1 MKERIIDFLECSK
14 YAFSESVKKLK
25 KSYILFIFLVIK
37 SIFEGMKG
45 LSTLNSSYLS
55 SLINYLIEILILC
68 FIAQSLRSIVL
79 YNNTGKK
86 SIENSV
92 SNFFYLIMSAM
103 FSIYIV
109 ELIFNNLLSGL
120 DPKISYIANILLKFF
135 TSAVIEIVYIDSV
148 YGFTILIDSFNFV
161 KNNLLIWGV
170 YALIFTLVETLLIN
184 KIVINTLNIGSE
196 SIYVMLL
203 ALWDTIFLLFK
214 GHLFK
219 ILSQHSYGQ
228 RKFMRG

>member
-1 MKERIIDFLECSK
+1 MNERIIDFLECSK
-14 YAFSESVKKLK
+14 YAFSESVKKIK
-25 KSYILFIFLVIK
+25 KSYILFISLIVR

-45 LSTLNSSYLS
+45 LSILNSSYLA

-68 FIAQSLRSIVL
+68 FVAQALRSIVL

-86 SIENSV
+86 SIENSI

-109 ELIFNNLLSGL
+109 ELIFDNLLGGFNPTIAYTL
-120 DPKISYIANILLKFF
+120 KILFKFL
-135 TSAVIEIVYIDSV
+135 TSAVIELVYIDSV

-161 KNNLLIWGV
+161 KNNLFIWGI
-170 YALIFTLVETLLIN
+170 YALIYTLVEAFLIN
-184 KIVINTLNIGSE
+184 KIVLNTLFFGNEFIF
-196 SIYVMLL
+196 VMLL
-203 ALWDTIFLLFK
+203 AVWETSFLLFK
-214 GHLFK
+214 GHLYK
-219 ILSQHSYGQ
+219 ILSKHSYGQ

>member
-1 MKERIIDFLECSK
+1 
-14 YAFSESVKKLK
+14 
-25 KSYILFIFLVIK
+25 
-37 SIFEGMKG
+37 
-45 LSTLNSSYLS
+45 
-55 SLINYLIEILILC
+55 
-68 FIAQSLRSIVL
+68 
-79 YNNTGKK
+79 
-86 SIENSV
+86 
-92 SNFFYLIMSAM
+92 MSAM

-135 TSAVIEIVYIDSV
+135 TSAVIELVYIDSI

-170 YALIFTLVETLLIN
+170 YALIFILVDTLLIN

-203 ALWDTIFLLFK
+203 ALWDTAFLLFK

>member
-45 LSTLNSSYLS
+45 LSALNSSYLS

-68 FIAQSLRSIVL
+68 FIAQALRSIVL

-92 SNFFYLIMSAM
+92 SNPPYLIMSAM

-135 TSAVIEIVYIDSV
+135 TSAVIELVYIDSI

-170 YALIFTLVETLLIN
+170 YALIFILVDTLLIN

-203 ALWDTIFLLFK
+203 ALWDTAFLLFK

>member
-68 FIAQSLRSIVL
+68 FIAQALRSIVL
-79 YNNTGKK
+79 YNNTGKE

-135 TSAVIEIVYIDSV
+135 TSAVIELVYIDSI

-203 ALWDTIFLLFK
+203 ALWDTVFLLFK

>member
-68 FIAQSLRSIVL
+68 FIAQALRSIVL

-135 TSAVIEIVYIDSV
+135 TSAVIELVYIDSI

-170 YALIFTLVETLLIN
+170 YALIFTLVDTLLIN

-203 ALWDTIFLLFK
+203 ALWDTVFLLFK

>member
-1 MKERIIDFLECSK
+1 MKERIIDFLEISK
-14 YAFSESVKKLK
+14 EAFFESIKKIK
-25 KSYILFIFLVIK
+25 KSYVLLISLIVR

-45 LSTLNSSYLS
+45 LSVINYSYLS

-68 FIAQSLRSIVL
+68 FVAQALRSIVL

-86 SIENSV
+86 SIENSI

-109 ELIFNNLLSGL
+109 ELIINNLLGGI
-120 DPKISYIANILLKFF
+120 DPTISYLVSIIFKFF
-135 TSAVIEIVYIDSV
+135 TSAVIELVYIESV

-161 KNNLLIWGV
+161 KNNIFIWGI
-170 YALIFTLVETLLIN
+170 YALIYTLVEAYLIN
-184 KIVINTLNIGSE
+184 KLVMNTLVIGNE
-196 SIYVMLL
+196 LIYVILL
-203 ALWDTIFLLFK
+203 SLWDTIFLLFK

-219 ILSQHSYGQ
+219 ILSKHSYRQ